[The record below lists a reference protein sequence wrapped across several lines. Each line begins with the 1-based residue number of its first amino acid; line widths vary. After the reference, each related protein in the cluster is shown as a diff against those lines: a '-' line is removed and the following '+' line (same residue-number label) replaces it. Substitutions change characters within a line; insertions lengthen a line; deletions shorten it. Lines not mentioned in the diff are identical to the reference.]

1 MARQDA
7 APSSPHKAEKAAFY
21 LWLFCSFSS
30 SHSRFLKSM
39 LVFSYQRTKV
49 ALAGV
54 GKRTYDTHIVG
65 LNMSRINIIIP
76 VYNVADYLDEFFKKM
91 EEQTYQ
97 DFTMILVNDCS
108 TDNSEEKILKYKEK
122 FGERLVYIKN
132 EKNLKLSGARNV
144 GLDWA
149 EEHSAELL
157 GYLDPDDWIDND
169 FYEHLV
175 NAIDEA
181 KADLA
186 ICGIERYENGTNNR
200 ICLEMC
206 SFKQSIVDN
215 PEKFD
220 DIAYMNPAVYNKVY
234 RAEAVKG
241 IRFREVKRSED
252 TCYLF
257 DILPNI
263 KKIALT
269 NEPKYHY
276 RIREDS
282 LSGAITQDRLDS
294 MYEEFEKMYP
304 AFKTEKYLPYKDM
317 FETQVFIRTACGGV
331 SRVAFSNMKG
341 APRNIRYAYRYL
353 NRVMPD
359 WRSNKY
365 LSFRG
370 GTTKPQTAYVKGLCV
385 NVQDACIYSLCLD
398 ILFCVAGNEKRYS
411 HITRVARISESGFEF
426 NKGRVTT
433 YGKEVAA

>member
-1 MARQDA
+1 
-7 APSSPHKAEKAAFY
+7 
-21 LWLFCSFSS
+21 
-30 SHSRFLKSM
+30 
-39 LVFSYQRTKV
+39 
-49 ALAGV
+49 
-54 GKRTYDTHIVG
+54 
-65 LNMSRINIIIP
+65 
-76 VYNVADYLDEFFKKM
+76 M

-370 GTTKPQTAYVKGLCV
+370 GYDKAA
-385 NVQDACIYSLCLD
+385 NSLC
-398 ILFCVAGNEKRYS
+398 
-411 HITRVARISESGFEF
+411 
-426 NKGRVTT
+426 
-433 YGKEVAA
+433 